1 MKNYKLEELNNLISN
16 RVSKLEIPDEL
27 KMYITDILMRRAYQ
41 YDFTNEAINILY
53 EDEFII
59 NSLVYNESENNKT
72 KENVGDP

>member
-1 MKNYKLEELNNLISN
+1 MI
-16 RVSKLEIPDEL
+16 
-27 KMYITDILMRRAYQ
+27 Q